1 MSYNEI
7 LKGFS
12 FDKEVERLEKQ
23 ALLGVNKELK
33 TLKSLG
39 IQEDSLILEVGSG
52 PGIYT
57 KILLDKFKNSE
68 IVCLDNNAEMLKYSY
83 EILHEDY
90 KDRVSFIND
99 DIMRSSL
106 PSNYFDV
113 VIARFVFQ
121 HLSYPERA
129 LKEIY
134 RVLKPGGKV
143 IIIDV
148 DSGLWGLTYPN
159 NQLINNL
166 NNQLSA
172 FQSNKNGNREIGRV
186 ILTML
191 KLLKFK
197 NLDID
202 ALINHSEILG
212 KDNFRHNFDIEK
224 VKDKSLY
231 SMMKSYN
238 DFFDLKHSSIMI
250 LKLVFYGEK

>member
-7 LKGFS
+7 LKGLS

-33 TLKSLG
+33 VLKSLG
-39 IQEDSLILEVGSG
+39 VQENSLILEVGSG

-57 KILLDKFKNSE
+57 QIILDKFKNSE
-68 IVCLDNNAEMLKYSY
+68 VVSLDNNQEALEYAYKN
-83 EILHEDY
+83 LHENY
-90 KDRVSFIND
+90 KERVSFIND
-99 DIMRSSL
+99 NIMRSSL
-106 PSNYFDV
+106 PDNYFDV

-121 HLSYPERA
+121 HLSYPEKA

-148 DSGLWGLTYPN
+148 DSGLWGLTYPDN
-159 NQLINNL
+159 KLINNL

-172 FQSNKNGNREIGRV
+172 FQSNNNGNREIGRV

-197 NLDID
+197 NIDIE
-202 ALINHSEILG
+202 AIINHSDVLG

-238 DFFDLKHSSIMI
+238 DFFDLKYSSIMI